1 MAAGKAKADPL
12 APIRDRI
19 QRLTVHLEKTKQKI
33 GSNFVPARH
42 ATRAAAYKEWL
53 QLEASRTA
61 KVLEDL
67 KLSLPAAK

>member
-19 QRLTVHLEKTKQKI
+19 QRLTVHLEKTKQRLS
-33 GSNFVPARH
+33 SNFVPARY
-42 ATRAAAYKEWL
+42 ATKAPAYKDFL
-53 QLEASRTA
+53 QREISRTSS
-61 KVLEDL
+61 VLENL